1 MRALLDSLTRRRGT
15 VQWDALLRGTALLG
29 MLALY
34 PALRWPAVA
43 ELVGFF
49 FVSALVNGPLAPL
62 LPATYE
68 PILMVEGRV
77 HPPLVVA
84 LVGVAAILWVE
95 FLNYHLYRLAVL
107 HPKLDRARFSPLVRR
122 TVALFEKSPFFAIWL
137 CAWSPLP
144 YWAVR
149 ILAPLTR
156 YPMWRYLLATFLGRA
171 PRLWFFAALGPVVP
185 VSTQLLAT
193 GVIVMLAVAIGITI
207 RRFLSRQ
214 RIDVCLTGPGELSG
228 DANPAAGWAA
238 RSRSSAA
245 PMARSSLEI
254 TCTP

>member
-34 PALRWPAVA
+34 PALRWPDVA

-68 PILMVEGRV
+68 PILMVEGRI
-77 HPPLVVA
+77 HSPLVVA

-107 HPKLDRARFSPLVRR
+107 HPKLDRARSSPLARR

-149 ILAPLTR
+149 ILAPLTG
-156 YPMWRYLLATFLGRA
+156 YPMWRYLLATLLGRG
-171 PRLWFFAALGPVVP
+171 PRLWFFAAIGPVVP

-193 GVIVMLAVAIGITI
+193 AVVVMLAVAVGITI
-207 RRFLSRQ
+207 RRLMSRR
-214 RIDVCLTGPGELSG
+214 RIDVCLTGPGELPGELSPELPY
-228 DANPAAGWAA
+228 ASPTA
-238 RSRSSAA
+238 
-245 PMARSSLEI
+245 
-254 TCTP
+254 